1 MKTKLIIPAM
11 FLALAVASI
20 NTSSITKQVKVL
32 AQNENYVVNIG
43 DSIDIEDRTLIH
55 NDESKVVS
63 GQIIFPDGSSKSGR
77 SFIVAMPGVYQVVY
91 RAYFGYEEE
100 CETIT
105 YSCYRKSS
113 DFFTSSNK
121 NNLPSVG
128 EYSFN
133 NKIASTQGAVLNVDT
148 QTTFTYVDEIDFN
161 TFDPNTPFI
170 EYMVD
175 TTKQGESDLETLTIR
190 LTDIN
195 DSSNYVEITATD
207 SGPIDNDGQGSYLL
221 AGASNQFKTG
231 YEFFGGKYVLHVNSF
246 GCSVGSS
253 FRALPANN
261 PTKPTKL
268 YFDYAEKKL
277 YASPIMWTTD
287 LKDLITDLDSEDVY
301 GSSIWKGFSEGK
313 AILSITAKGVIN
325 SSAKVVLPHVG
336 YIDLSQMVF
345 EDHSAPDIEIKYND
359 QSSSNLPKATVNRPY
374 NLFDATIKDNYDKN
388 LSYSVSVAYNDT
400 EAGKKKD
407 ISVINNAF
415 TPKKAGTYTVTYT
428 ARDYSNNVAT
438 KTINVVAINESQSM
452 TISLPQNS
460 MTNTVYSTFIL
471 PSIDEVEINGGSGE
485 PQIERRIINARNEE
499 IIITGDTFVP
509 TEVGTY
515 NVFYTAIDYIG
526 NVATAKITINALDT
540 TEPIFIGDLVLP
552 RVLIK
557 GHTYTLPSYQGFETI
572 NGVANYLTSKVYV
585 NGQELSDG
593 KFIAGDNCD
602 VSYKVTG
609 QTGNGQYDVNI
620 PIIDGHD
627 STDQAAYFYGDLNAV
642 ENEFD
647 VALSTT
653 SDASSLFASVL
664 AYDKPSISFAK
675 DPSLNN
681 YQNLLFKFS
690 QADNPHV
697 SLTFKVRFDGDL
709 AYVSMGSN
717 TNEYSLGYETRE
729 GRNVYSLYFD
739 NTGCFLT
746 DINYKNI
753 AKVYYDDFGNEFLG
767 FSGGLYL
774 DISLTGVTGESK
786 INILGIS
793 NQDLGHRGFYLDSS
807 NPIIIF
813 NGIFVNEQEYNAVA
827 YIPTVSV
834 FDVLG
839 EASATLTVKAPDGS
853 FKLKNVNPIEPQ
865 SFLLDAFGNYILTY
879 SVQDSSGNFISYPR
893 KITVF
898 DNVAPTL
905 TVNNNLKNSY
915 KINSKITIPSYS
927 ISDNLGQYTVDVLLL
942 LPNDEERLLLRDTNG
957 EVTSYLTGDSPLYN
971 SSFKVDSKTFRA
983 EQYGTYKLRFVAYD
997 DAFNKT
1003 VYEIT
1008 FMVK

>member
-1 MKTKLIIPAM
+1 MKTKLFIPAM
-11 FLALAVASI
+11 FLALAV
-20 NTSSITKQVKVL
+20 TSLNPSPITQVR
-32 AQNENYVVNIG
+32 AITENENHIVNVG
-43 DSIDIEDRTLIH
+43 DSINVEQRTLIH
-55 NDESKVVS
+55 GSESKVVS
-63 GQIIFPDGSSKSGR
+63 GQIIFPDGNSKSGK
-77 SFIVAMPGVYQVVY
+77 SFIITTPGVYQVIY
-91 RAYFGYEEE
+91 RAYFGFEEE

-113 DFFTSSNK
+113 DFFVSSNK
-121 NNLPSVG
+121 NNLPSAG

-133 NKIASTQGAVLNVDT
+133 NKVSSVKGAILNLDT

-175 TTKQGESDLETLTIR
+175 TAKQGESDLETLVIR

-207 SGPIDNDGQGSYLL
+207 SGPIDNDGQGSYIL

-231 YEFFGGKYVLHVNSF
+231 YEFYGGKYVLHVNSF

-253 FRALPANN
+253 FRALPTNN
-261 PTKPTKL
+261 PAKPTKL

-287 LKDLITDLDSEDVY
+287 LKDLITDLDSEDIY
-301 GSSIWKGFSEGK
+301 GSSIWKGFSEDK

-345 EDHSAPDIEIKYND
+345 EDHDAPTIDIKYD
-359 QSSSNLPKATVNRPY
+359 GQSSSNLPKATVNRPY
-374 NLFDATIKDNYDKN
+374 KIFDADIKDNHDKN
-388 LSYSVSVAYNDT
+388 LSYSVGVTYNDV

-407 ISVINNAF
+407 ISIINNSF
-415 TPKKAGTYTVTYT
+415 TPKKAGTYIVTYT

-438 KTINVVAINESQSM
+438 KIVTVVAVNESQSM
-452 TISLPQNS
+452 TVSLEQNV
-460 MTNTVYSTFIL
+460 MTDVVYSEFHL
-471 PSIDEVEINGGSGE
+471 PSINEVQINGGSGK
-485 PQIERRIINARNEE
+485 PQIIRRIINAKDEE
-499 IIITGDTFVP
+499 ITISGDTFIP

-526 NVATAKITINALDT
+526 NVATTKITINALDT
-540 TEPIFIGDLVLP
+540 TKPIFIGDLILP

-572 NGVANYLTSKVYV
+572 NGESKYLTSTVYV
-585 NGQELSDG
+585 NGEPLNDG
-593 KFIAGDNCD
+593 KFIASDTCSI
-602 VSYKVTG
+602 SYKATG
-609 QTGNGQYDVNI
+609 QTGNGQYDTNI
-620 PIIDGHD
+620 PVIDGD
-627 STDQAAYFYGDLNAV
+627 DCKNQAAYFYGDFTAV

-647 VALSTT
+647 VSLSTNN
-653 SDASSLFASVL
+653 DASSVFASVL
-664 AYDKPSISFAK
+664 AYDRPCVSFAK

-690 QADNPHV
+690 QANNPLI

-709 AYVSMGSN
+709 AYITIGN
-717 TNEYSLGYETRE
+717 NAKEYSLGYEMRE
-729 GRNVYSLYFD
+729 GRNVYSIFFD
-739 NTGCFLT
+739 NANCFLT

-753 AKVYYDDFGNEFLG
+753 AKANYDDLNNPFFGFT
-767 FSGGLYL
+767 GGVYL

-786 INILGIS
+786 INILTIS
-793 NQDLGHRGFYLDSS
+793 NQNFGHHGFYLDSS

-813 NGIFVNEQEYNAVA
+813 NDNFVNEQQYNDIA

-839 EASATLTVKAPDGS
+839 DTSATLTVRAPDGS
-853 FKLKNVNPIEPQ
+853 FKLKNVNPMEPQ
-865 SFLLDAFGNYILTY
+865 SFLLDSFGSYILTFGAE
-879 SVQDSSGNFISYPR
+879 DSSGNIVSYPR

-898 DNVAPTL
+898 DNIAPSL
-905 TVNNNLKNSY
+905 TVNNNLKNNY
-915 KINSKITIPSYS
+915 KINAKITIPSYS

-942 LPNDEERLLLRDTNG
+942 LPNDEERLLLRDING
-957 EVTSYLTGDSPLYN
+957 EVTSYLTTNSPLYN
-971 SSFKVDSKTFRA
+971 SSFKVNDKTFRA
-983 EQYGTYKLRFVAYD
+983 EQYGTYKLRYVAYD
-997 DAFNKT
+997 NAFNK
-1003 VYEIT
+1003 VIYEIT
-1008 FMVK
+1008 FIVK